1 MNNAY
6 RLNSR
11 EIVERIIIHGDLVLD
26 TPVHL
31 GNGEGDG
38 PVDMR
43 LILDPFEGRAL
54 LTGASLAGA
63 LRSYLRER
71 EHGYGQAGDEK
82 SLFSALF
89 GWQQDE
95 EGEQSLLIICDSL
108 GEKPKI
114 EIRDGVAIDPV
125 THTAEDNKKFDF
137 ELIEAGSHFPLRFEL
152 QVRQDHKDKL
162 LKGLAIA
169 LQGLESGEIR
179 LGSRKRK
186 GLGQCRVSE
195 WSVNRYDLSKSSDLI
210 LWLNNDT
217 SNKIKGNDIADLLN
231 VGAIDLD
238 QREFFN
244 LEATFTLSGSLLIR
258 SGSGKSDAPDMVHL
272 HSNRNNRQVAIL
284 SGTSLVGALRARA
297 LRISKTVGTEEQ
309 AKIFINKL
317 FGLRIESPED
327 KPSASRL
334 IANETV
340 VEDTIDLVQSRIKI
354 DRFTGGSF
362 PTALFSEQ
370 PIFGKSNTLV
380 KILIDIQQPKDA
392 EIGLLLLL
400 LKDLWTGDLPL
411 GGEISVGRGRLQG
424 VNAQLASK
432 KINSEESK
440 RWNIKTAKES
450 IEISG
455 DIKRLENF
463 VKSFV
468 EEINA

>member
-1 MNNAY
+1 M
-6 RLNSR
+6 
-11 EIVERIIIHGDLVLD
+11 
-26 TPVHL
+26 
-31 GNGEGDG
+31 
-38 PVDMR
+38 
-43 LILDPFEGRAL
+43 
-54 LTGASLAGA
+54 
-63 LRSYLRER
+63 
-71 EHGYGQAGDEK
+71 
-82 SLFSALF
+82 
-89 GWQQDE
+89 
-95 EGEQSLLIICDSL
+95 

-152 QVRQDHKDKL
+152 QVRQDRKEKL

-179 LGSRKRK
+179 LGSRKRR
-186 GLGQCRVSE
+186 GLGQCRVFE
-195 WSVNRYDLSKSSDLI
+195 WSVYRYDLSKSSDLI
-210 LWLNNDT
+210 LWLNNDK
-217 SNKIKGNDIADLLN
+217 SNEIKGNSIADLLD

-238 QREFFN
+238 QRESFN

-258 SGSGKSDAPDMVHL
+258 SGPGKSDAPDMVHL
-272 HSNRNNRQVAIL
+272 HSNRNNRQVPIL

-340 VEDTIDLVQSRIKI
+340 VEDIIDLVQSRIKI

-370 PIFGKSNTLV
+370 PVFGKSNTLV
-380 KILIDIQQPKDA
+380 KILIDIRQPKDA
-392 EIGLLLLL
+392 EIGLMLLL

-424 VNAQLASK
+424 VRAQFTLK
-432 KINSEESK
+432 KVNSVDSK
-440 RWNIKTAKES
+440 RWMIRQAKES
-450 IEISG
+450 LETSG
-455 DIKRLENF
+455 DINNLENF
-463 VKSFV
+463 VKSFI
-468 EEINA
+468 EEIKA

>member
-38 PVDMR
+38 SVDMR
-43 LILDPFEGRAL
+43 LILDPFEGYAL

-63 LRSYLRER
+63 LRNYLRER
-71 EHGYGQAGDEK
+71 EHGYDQAGDER

-95 EGEQSLLIICDSL
+95 DGEQSLLIICDSL

-152 QVRQDHKDKL
+152 QVRQDRKDQL

-169 LQGLESGEIR
+169 LQGLECGEIR
-179 LGSRKRK
+179 LGSRKRR
-186 GLGQCRVSE
+186 GLGQCIVSE
-195 WSVNRYDLSKSSDLI
+195 WSVYRYDLSKSRDLI
-210 LWLNNDT
+210 LWLNNDK
-217 SNKIKGNDIADLLN
+217 SNEIKGNSIADLLD

-272 HSNRNNRQVAIL
+272 HSNRNNRQVPIL

-309 AKIFINKL
+309 AKIFINRL

-340 VEDTIDLVQSRIKI
+340 VEDIIDLVQSRVKI

-370 PIFGKSNTLV
+370 PVFGKSNTLV
-380 KILIDIQQPKDA
+380 KILIDIRQPKDA
-392 EIGLLLLL
+392 EIGLMLLL

-424 VNAQLASK
+424 VSAQLTLK
-432 KINSEESK
+432 KVNSVDSK
-440 RWNIKTAKES
+440 RWIIKQAKES
-450 IEISG
+450 LETSG
-455 DIKRLENF
+455 DINNLENF
-463 VKSFV
+463 VKSFI
-468 EEINA
+468 EEIKA

>member
-272 HSNRNNRQVAIL
+272 HSNRNNRQLAIL

>member
-152 QVRQDHKDKL
+152 QVRQDRKDKL

-169 LQGLESGEIR
+169 LQGLERGEIR

-272 HSNRNNRQVAIL
+272 HSNRNNRQLAIL

-370 PIFGKSNTLV
+370 PVFGKSNTLV